1 MGWGQRGDRP
11 LPRSQAAETHLRPG
25 LGLGI
30 VPLPEHGSIAQDV
43 HPMLGTRQ
51 QDVDSVLG
59 PQEAYGAMPARMLPR
74 QLLKAIKGYLV
85 TQDSHV
91 HKPSPVNCIHS
102 CQLYALFATE

>member
-1 MGWGQRGDRP
+1 
-11 LPRSQAAETHLRPG
+11 
-25 LGLGI
+25 
-30 VPLPEHGSIAQDV
+30 
-43 HPMLGTRQ
+43 MLGTRQ